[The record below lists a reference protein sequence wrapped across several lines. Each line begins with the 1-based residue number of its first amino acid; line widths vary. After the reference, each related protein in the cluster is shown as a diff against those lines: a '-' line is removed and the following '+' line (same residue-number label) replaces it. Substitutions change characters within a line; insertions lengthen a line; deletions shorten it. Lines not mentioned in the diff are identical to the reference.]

1 MESSG
6 FFTYSPYG
14 YCPDSLSPLG
24 FNGERLDSV
33 AGSYLLG
40 IGYRLFNPAL
50 MRFSSPDYI
59 SPFGAGGLN
68 CYGYCLQDPIN
79 YRDPSGN
86 SRIGRFLSNS
96 RATISSIFS
105 QPKPSKAGANIFH
118 SIHANVTSVAVAPV
132 QAFGRK
138 NGLGKVYHVDQK
150 ISEIKWQVTTGR
162 SDTAGYDLIGFHGS
176 SEHHKSSLE
185 AGIDIKRTFGG
196 PRGAGFYYSP
206 DIEVAKSYADW
217 HGLGTGYVYGVYA
230 KNDQLRRGVDL
241 DYNDG
246 GSYRVIRESGFDKV
260 LIRDFIQ
267 YPLVLRGSDKGI
279 GWWARE

>member
-40 IGYRLFNPAL
+40 IGYRLFNPNL

-68 CYGYCLQDPIN
+68 SYGYCLQDPIN

-86 SRIGRFLSNS
+86 SRIGRFLSNF
-96 RATISSIFS
+96 RATISSIFCR
-105 QPKPSKAGANIFH
+105 PKPSRAGANIFH
-118 SIHANVTSVAVAPV
+118 STHANVTSIAVAPG

-138 NGLGKVYHVDQK
+138 NGLGKVFQANQS
-150 ISEIKWQVTTGR
+150 ISAMKWQVTTGR
-162 SDTAGYDLIGFHGS
+162 SDTAGYDLIGTHGS
-176 SEHHKSSLE
+176 SELYKSSLE
-185 AGIDIKRTFGG
+185 AGLDIKRNVNSATG
-196 PRGAGFYYSP
+196 PGFYYSP
-206 DIEVAKSYADW
+206 DIEVAKSYAEN
-217 HGLGTGYVYGVYA
+217 HGMGAGYVYGVYA
-230 KNDQLRRGVDL
+230 KNDQLRRGIDL
-241 DYNDG
+241 EYSDG

-260 LIRDFIQ
+260 LVRDFIQ
-267 YPLVLRGSDKGI
+267 YPLVRRGSDKRMGR
-279 GWWARE
+279 WERR